1 MIHLFDN
8 KFLQL
13 DKYVQ
18 PFNHRV
24 IISEEYATDDLK
36 DTSVHPTI
44 LKSGKNFNDA
54 LGEDKDVNYL
64 IRLLFNFKSKVIVLA
79 DIKTYA
85 EILTIWLK
93 SITNMD
99 KERFD
104 IYADCFAHK
113 ESKLHNDTSF
123 YRISAIMKSEWA
135 TAPEFDFSDLDYMPS
150 IEFMFASAFYD
161 SNFSKKVKLQ
171 TQLAKFIK
179 RQYEFYILETRSYI
193 DTYILDA
200 DMQEI
205 LGGNNK
211 TLSNYLELPRM
222 AVYKQPF
229 FKEDISTFPGHGYL
243 PGSNSKLDL
252 SLASDEEIQE
262 LCKLTDDVALSYI
275 GLSNPSGSYNFNSDH
290 LPFLVNRDLRWPSW
304 VSEETKELILKDFF
318 RQPLPTCTTH
328 DTWKYMTAVQRG
340 VLTDEEYIT
349 ILHEILSETV
359 GMSYVNMEENIIL
372 TLVTYFKSLKQTNS
386 DNKLRKFTLK

>member
-113 ESKLHNDTSF
+113 ESKLHNDTAF

-211 TLSNYLELPRM
+211 TLANYLELPRM

-275 GLSNPSGSYNFNSDH
+275 GLSNPSGSYNFNSEH

-328 DTWKYMTAVQRG
+328 DTWKYMTAAQRG